1 MKSFNLFLA
10 LLIAAT
16 SANEEFDMSQVETKK
31 LYVPHD
37 PEELL
42 RNITKYGYIERQRED
57 RIANGMDASEGQ
69 FPYTVR
75 LTVHDTDGAIFVCTG
90 VIIDPNYILTVRHCF
105 DPVLTYMVTASVGTV
120 HQDGPGWTTRISSQW
135 WFAPPIDGWNPDL
148 AVCRMDSPFPMTNR
162 ISSIRLPS
170 RAQMNQ
176 NYEFAQYPI
185 NIIGWGKIFN

>member
-1 MKSFNLFLA
+1 MKTFLIFCA
-10 LLIAAT
+10 FVFAT
-16 SANEEFDMSQVETKK
+16 SAEEFDWSKVETKK
-31 LYVPHD
+31 LYVPD
-37 PEELL
+37 NPEELL

-57 RIANGMDASEGQ
+57 RISNGMNAAEGQ

-120 HQDGPGWTTRISSQW
+120 VQDGTGWTTRISSQW
-135 WFAPPIDGWNPDL
+135 WFAPTMQGNFNPDL
-148 AVCRMDSPFPMTNR
+148 AVCRMDTPFPMTNR
-162 ISSIRLPS
+162 IGSIRLPS
-170 RAQMNQ
+170 RQQMNS

-185 NIIGWGKIFN
+185 NIIGWGRIKFF